1 MAQPLRTPFPRP
13 MSIAA
18 RQDQPEHLDR
28 LAACSHRYRIAARW
42 RAARMTG
49 TLLLAAAVPVL
60 AYARPSWADQLAAA
74 AALWLVIGRT
84 ALSWLERSSYLKAAA
99 MQEHYDCKLFHLPWN
114 ETLAGPEPSA
124 VDIAADAAKYTNRTR
139 LLKWYD
145 INLYG
150 LAWPVDVLFCQLQS
164 SSWSRRDHNAYAAAL
179 VTAATLW
186 TASILAYGYLAD
198 LSLADF
204 LVRLFLPSAPALL
217 DAVELATSHQNHA
230 RERRK
235 VEDVATSAWR
245 AHKDG
250 APITTDTVRRVQDAI
265 YQLRRDQPRVP
276 NIVYQLRRS
285 SSTQATV
292 AAAAAIRN
300 Q

>member
-1 MAQPLRTPFPRP
+1 
-13 MSIAA
+13 MSITV
-18 RQDQPEHLDR
+18 RQDQPKHLDR
-28 LAACSHRYRIAARW
+28 LAAYTYRYGIAARW

-74 AALWLVIGRT
+74 AALWLVLGRT
-84 ALSWLERSSYLKAAA
+84 AMSWLERASYLKAAG
-99 MQEHYDCKLFHLPWN
+99 MQEYYDCKLFGLPWN

-124 VDIAADAAKYTNRTR
+124 VDIAADAAKYSNRTR

-145 INLYG
+145 IDLHG
-150 LAWPVDVLFCQLQS
+150 LTWPVDVLFCQLQS

-179 VTAATLW
+179 ITAATLW
-186 TASILAYGYLAD
+186 TAGILAYGYIDD
-198 LSLADF
+198 LKLADF

-217 DAVELATSHQNHA
+217 DAVELAASHINHG

-235 VEDVATSAWR
+235 VEDVTTSAWR
-245 AHKDG
+245 AHMADT
-250 APITTDTVRRVQDAI
+250 PVTIETVRRIQDAT

-276 NIVYQLRRS
+276 KIVYWLRRS

-292 AAAAAIRN
+292 AAAAAVRN